1 MTPQHQIVKFEPV
14 KVWVTRLPSLSHPP
28 LSMWRHRVTCLPPK
42 KASALWGGVGLRWL
56 TIIIWQVSYIQYL
69 LACQKSQRSTPYN
82 IVKCGL
88 PWKRVFRR
96 RHLGRRVTAV
106 TCLRWPTV
114 FRQQGIT
121 LNQCWLR
128 PLKPYDV
135 TRPQY
140 VDSMWPSDT
149 IWRNKS
155 GSTLAQVMACC
166 LMAPSHY
173 LNQCWLIISKVQWHS
188 SECNFTRDTSGT
200 SHWNQLENYLFRIL
214 LKSPRGQWVK

>member
-42 KASALWGGVGLRWL
+42 NASAPWGGVDSRWL
-56 TIIIWQVSYIQYL
+56 TIIMWQVSYIQYL

-114 FRQQGIT
+114 VSEWLIT
-121 LNQCWLR
+121 LISFIEQCQFPHPF
-128 PLKPYDV
+128 PLEDAANTRTLDEFSPHKDNTNLQV
-135 TRPQY
+135 TINFKKIDLKINNNNR
-140 VDSMWPSDT
+140 T
-149 IWRNKS
+149 TCHWRWH
-155 GSTLAQVMACC
+155 L
-166 LMAPSHY
+166 Y
-173 LNQCWLIISKVQWHS
+173 ISLH
-188 SECNFTRDTSGT
+188 CF
-200 SHWNQLENYLFRIL
+200 
-214 LKSPRGQWVK
+214 